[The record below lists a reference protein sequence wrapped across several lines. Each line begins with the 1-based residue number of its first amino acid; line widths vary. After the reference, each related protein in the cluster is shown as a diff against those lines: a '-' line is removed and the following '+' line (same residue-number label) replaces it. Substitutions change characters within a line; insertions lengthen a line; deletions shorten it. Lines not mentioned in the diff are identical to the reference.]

1 VRVKHS
7 RPRTPEVVID
17 REAGLVFKTE
27 QQMFAFF
34 EPSIAA
40 LEGEYLAFKKE
51 DDLRDEDVP
60 DLEDQLDLTLEEP
73 SEIWYDEV
81 SLKDYPVFHF
91 VRPIESLQCFHV
103 ACAYVSSEDEPTFI
117 FLHFVSRDLQ
127 LVDRFR
133 KGDLVYDRTFEE
145 IEFGMLEGDAL
156 SEGDPLAMGL
166 FLAMLKV
173 RGEKDVP
180 FSQFK
185 ELGAELREDTIE
197 NADEIWRSTDMKGNT
212 LVTFVKDF
220 PDHAIPNLYYIG
232 ITQEDTNSAVH
243 SLLFSFP
250 TQDETLVDRYRHG
263 ENLQADDVVQESS
276 H

>member
-1 VRVKHS
+1 MRVKHA
-7 RPRTPEVVID
+7 RAKAPEIVID
-17 REAGLVFKTE
+17 REVGLVFKTE
-27 QQMFAFF
+27 EQMFQFF

-51 DDLRDEDVP
+51 GDLRDEDVP
-60 DLEDQLDLTLEEP
+60 DIEEQLDVTLEAP
-73 SEIWYDEV
+73 SEIWYDEK

-91 VRPIESLQCFHV
+91 VRTVEEYQCFHV
-103 ACAYVSSEDEPTFI
+103 ASAYVSAEDEPTFI
-117 FLHFVSRDLQ
+117 FLHFVTRDLQ

-145 IEFGMLEGDAL
+145 VEFGMLDGDAL

-173 RGEKDVP
+173 RTEKDVP
-180 FSQFK
+180 FAKFK
-185 ELGAELREDTIE
+185 EIGLELREDTIE

-212 LVTFVKDF
+212 LVTFIKDY
-220 PDHAIPNLYYIG
+220 PDHAVSNLYYVG
-232 ITQEDTNSAVH
+232 ITQEDTDSAVH

-250 TQDETLVDRYRHG
+250 TSDETLVDRYRHG

>member
-1 VRVKHS
+1 
-7 RPRTPEVVID
+7 
-17 REAGLVFKTE
+17 
-27 QQMFAFF
+27 MFTFF

-60 DLEDQLDLTLEEP
+60 DLEQQLDITLEEP

-81 SLKDYPVFHF
+81 SLKEYPVFHF
-91 VRPIESLQCFHV
+91 IRPIESLQCFHV

-145 IEFGMLEGDAL
+145 IEFGMLEGEAL

-173 RGEKDVP
+173 RGDKDVP
-180 FSQFK
+180 YAEFK
-185 ELGAELREDTIE
+185 AIGAELREDTIE
-197 NADEIWRSTDMKGNT
+197 NAEEIWRSTDLKGNT
-212 LVTFVKDF
+212 LVTFIKDF
-220 PDHAIPNLYYIG
+220 PDHAIPNLHYIG
-232 ITQEDTNSAVH
+232 ITQEDAGTSVH